1 MTASD
6 EPERHSGPPKLRL
19 VSSDRQEP
27 DAVAED
33 EAPGSVATCEEPA
46 VEPGSGGPEGAE
58 QQQDRLQMLR
68 ILEALLFSTAQSLSM
83 GKLAE
88 FLPPGEDPL
97 PLLIEL
103 QERYQGG
110 GVNLVRV
117 AGKWAFRTAP
127 DLGYLL
133 KRETVDE
140 RRLSKAALE
149 TLAIIA
155 YHQPV
160 TRAEIEEIRGVST
173 SAGTLDILL
182 ETGWIRPR
190 GRRRAPGRPLT
201 YGTTD
206 QFLEHFGIDS
216 IRDLPGL
223 GELRGAGLLSAQ
235 LPSDF
240 SVPQPNDVA
249 ALMPDEMP
257 LEEDEE
263 AEADL
268 DLEEETESE
277 IEDDDK
283 DADAALLPGTARP
296 DKPEPPSH

>member
-6 EPERHSGPPKLRL
+6 EPERQSGPPKLRL
-19 VSSDRQEP
+19 VSSDGQKPDESVQNEGSLVLATSEEQAAEP
-27 DAVAED
+27 GASG
-33 EAPGSVATCEEPA
+33 PGSV
-46 VEPGSGGPEGAE
+46 E
-58 QQQDRLQMLR
+58 QQHDRQQMLR
-68 ILEALLFSTAQSLSM
+68 VLEALLFSTAQSLSVA
-83 GKLAE
+83 KLAE

-97 PLLIEL
+97 PLLMEL
-103 QERYQGG
+103 QERYEGG

-117 AGKWAFRTAP
+117 AGKWVFRTAP

-216 IRDLPGL
+216 VRDLPGL

-235 LPSDF
+235 LPPEF
-240 SVPQPNDVA
+240 SIPQPNDVA
-249 ALMPDEMP
+249 ALMPDELP
-257 LEEDEE
+257 LEDEE
-263 AEADL
+263 TNERLDL
-268 DLEEETESE
+268 DEETDD
-277 IEDDDK
+277 EDTDNE
-283 DADAALLPGTARP
+283 AGHLHETTRTG
-296 DKPEPPSH
+296 KPEPPPR

>member
-6 EPERHSGPPKLRL
+6 EDERQSGPPKLRL
-19 VSSDRQEP
+19 VSSDGQKP
-27 DAVAED
+27 AED
-33 EAPGSVATCEEPA
+33 VRNEGSPALATCEEPVA
-46 VEPGSGGPEGAE
+46 EPEVGESGSVEQLHER
-58 QQQDRLQMLR
+58 QRMLR
-68 ILEALLFSTAQSLSM
+68 VLEALLFSTSQSLSVS
-83 GKLAE
+83 KLSE

-97 PLLIEL
+97 PLLMEL

-110 GVNLVRV
+110 GINLVRV

-216 IRDLPGL
+216 VRDLPGL

-235 LPSDF
+235 LPPDF

-249 ALMPDEMP
+249 ALMPDELP
-257 LEEDEE
+257 LEEEEESQESLDLDEE
-263 AEADL
+263 TDEENDDEAMDNEAGDLHEAES
-268 DLEEETESE
+268 T
-277 IEDDDK
+277 DK
-283 DADAALLPGTARP
+283 SD
-296 DKPEPPSH
+296 PPSQ